1 LSRLYISYRPVT
13 PTPPIPPVTY
23 EPETEI
29 YLDAI
34 GIANDSTIYFGSTAY
49 EILGSTIWAVLDACV
64 VQIKTAIGLTL
75 GTNNLSTKF
84 KFIYPNIGGTSTAHA
99 YNLVTGTSEGTFSG
113 GVTHTPAGWYGNGT
127 NGYFTT
133 TYKYDT
139 ATFSQNNQSFAFL
152 SKTNT
157 DVFYTDFGAAGFGF
171 GNLTL
176 RARYS
181 GVINTECAIA
191 GGITNSVSDSLGLIG
206 VNRTSSAN
214 YKVMKDGSVLATNTA
229 TSVALPTTGGFIVFG
244 ANNNNGSII
253 QYSPRQMTWLYGGLG
268 FTDTENADIYS
279 AIATFEI
286 ALNR

>member
-1 LSRLYISYRPVT
+1 MEHGLGLGVKYPTRP
-13 PTPPIPPVTY
+13 INGHWA
-23 EPETEI
+23 EPEVYA
-29 YLDAI
+29 YLTAI
-34 GIANDSTIYFGSTAY
+34 GILEDDTVYFTSTPQEIIGEDLWIGFNDCVKDLKTGIGLS
-49 EILGSTIWAVLDACV
+49 LGS
-64 VQIKTAIGLTL
+64 
-75 GTNNLSTKF
+75 NNLSTKF
-84 KFIYPNIGGTSTAHA
+84 KYIYPNIGDTSSQMR
-99 YNLVTGTSEGTFSG
+99 YNLVTGTADGTFFGGWGFDPSG
-113 GVTHTPAGWYGNGT
+113 ITPNGI

-181 GVINTECAIA
+181 GVINTECAIS
-191 GGITNSVSDSLGLIG
+191 GGITNSISDSLGLIG

-229 TSVALPTTGGFIVFG
+229 TSVALPGTGGFIVFG

-268 FTDTENADIYS
+268 FTDTENADIFS
-279 AIATFEI
+279 AIDTLET

>member
-1 LSRLYISYRPVT
+1 VKGLYITFT
-13 PTPPIPPVTY
+13 PQYVREVVITY
-23 EPETEI
+23 EPETEA
-29 YLDAI
+29 YLNAI
-34 GIANDSTIYFGSTAY
+34 TISNDSTTYFGSTAY
-49 EILGSTIWAVLDACV
+49 EILGSAIWSSLDACV
-64 VQIKTAIGLTL
+64 VQIKTALGLTL
-75 GTNNLSTKF
+75 GSNNLSTKF
-84 KFIYPNIGGTSTAHA
+84 KFIYPRIGGTSTKHA
-99 YNLVTGTSEGTFSG
+99 YNLVTGTSDGTYSG
-113 GVTHTPAGWYGNGT
+113 GWTHDGGGAEPNGT
-127 NGYFTT
+127 NGYFQTT
-133 TYKYDT
+133 FKYDT

-181 GVINTECAIA
+181 GVINTECAIS

-214 YKVMKDGSVLATNTA
+214 YKVMKNGSVLATNTA
-229 TSVALPTTGGFIVFG
+229 SSIVLPTTGGFIVDG

-253 QYSPRQMTWLYGGLG
+253 QYSPRKRTWFYGGLG

-279 AIATFEI
+279 AIATLET